1 MKHLFCCIMVAL
13 PLVAFGAPL
22 EKVEERV
29 DWPAFMQCQD
39 PVWEVFPQDGYES
52 AFLGNGQLGL
62 MVYRERGTEA
72 IRLETGNSAVHDHRA
87 FRGLYG
93 RPRLLT
99 GHFLLHPKGK
109 IRHAQMRLD
118 LWNAQAVATIE
129 TTEGEVKLT
138 AYVHANEQVMA
149 VRMESAG
156 GEAPTVEW
164 VPAEA
169 ESPRL
174 IYSRL
179 PQGRWMQKSVPKGL
193 TPNPSPEVDADAE
206 GGTSLQR
213 LAAGGET
220 AVCWQMQ
227 ADGRT
232 QTLWASIAHTYP
244 QAGAVKEARRAVDKA
259 VRRGWNRMLQ
269 SHEAWWHEFYPKSF
283 LSLSDGVKEN
293 FYWIQLYKLASATRA
308 DRPLIDNCG
317 PWLMV
322 TPWPAAWWN
331 LNVQLTYW
339 PLNASNHLELAASL
353 ENALYDNMDTLRS
366 NLPHAYRKD
375 AYGMGRT
382 SDDYCASEIV
392 KIPGKD
398 KNAEIGLLTWACHN
412 LWLIYRHKMDDR
424 LLRRKLVP
432 LLRGAVN
439 YYMNFLE
446 RGEDGYLH
454 LPPTYSPEYGSAPD
468 CNFDLALLRWGF
480 QTLVESCARLG
491 IDDPLLPRW
500 REVLAEL
507 TPYPQDENGLLIGR
521 GVPYASSHRH
531 YSHMLAAYPLHLL
544 DVGREADRDLIERSL
559 AHWQS
564 KPQYLQG
571 YSYTGASSISAL
583 LGKGDEALR
592 YLDGLFSSFLSCTTM
607 YRESGPVIETPLSAA
622 KAMQD
627 MLLQSWGGKLRV
639 FPAVPSAWPEV
650 AFHRWLAEG
659 AFEVSARRSAGHT
672 AFVRIRSLKG
682 EPCTVVTDV
691 QSPVFSGSR
700 RFRVERLGNNAYR
713 LDLKRGEE
721 VIVSPSDGQRDFS
734 ITPVDNHMR
743 NYFGKKAK

>member
-1 MKHLFCCIMVAL
+1 MLL
-13 PLVAFGAPL
+13 PLIAFGSPSDII
-22 EKVEERV
+22 EESIN
-29 DWPAFMQCQD
+29 WPAFMQKQD
-39 PVWEVFPQDGYES
+39 LVWEVFPQDGYES

-62 MVYRERGTEA
+62 MVYREKGTET

-99 GHFLLHPKGK
+99 GHFLLSPKGK
-109 IRHAQMRLD
+109 IRHASMRLD
-118 LWNAQAVATIE
+118 LWNAKAVARIE
-129 TTEGEVKLT
+129 TTEGNIILT
-138 AYVHANEQVMA
+138 AYVHATDLVMA
-149 VRMESAG
+149 VRTECTGKESTALQ
-156 GEAPTVEW
+156 W
-164 VPAEA
+164 IPAEA

-174 IYSRL
+174 LYSRL
-179 PQGRWMQKSVPKGL
+179 PQGRWMKKNLPKGL
-193 TPNPSPEVDADAE
+193 TPNPKPEVDADDT

-220 AVCWQMQ
+220 AVCWLRQT
-227 ADGRT
+227 DGHT

-244 QAGAVKEARRAVDKA
+244 QAEAAKEARRAVDKA
-259 VRRGWNRMLQ
+259 VRKGWERMLK

-322 TPWPAAWWN
+322 TPWPDAWWN

-353 ENALYDNMDTLRS
+353 EHALYDNMDTLRS
-366 NLPHAYRKD
+366 NLPLAYRKYS
-375 AYGMGRT
+375 YGMGRT
-382 SDDYCASEIV
+382 SDDRCASEIV
-392 KIPGKD
+392 KIPGKE

-424 LLRRKLVP
+424 LLRNKLMP

-439 YYMNFLE
+439 YYLNFLE
-446 RGEDGYLH
+446 RGEDGHLH

-468 CNFDLALLRWGF
+468 CNFDLALLRWGC
-480 QTLVESCARLG
+480 QTLVESCNRLG

-521 GVPYASSHRH
+521 GVPYAFSHRH
-531 YSHMLAAYPLHLL
+531 YSHLLAAYPLHLL
-544 DVGREADRDLIERSL
+544 DVEKPADRDLIERSL

-564 KPQYLQG
+564 KPQHLQG
-571 YSYTGASSISAL
+571 YSYTGAASLSAL
-583 LGKGDEALR
+583 LGKGDDALK

-607 YRESGPVIETPLSAA
+607 YRESGPVIATPLSAA

-627 MLLQSWGGKLRV
+627 MLLQSWGGRLRV
-639 FPAVPSAWPEV
+639 FPAVPSAWTDV
-650 AFHRWLAEG
+650 AFSRWLAEG
-659 AFEVSARRSAGHT
+659 AFEVSARRSGGHT
-672 AFVRIRSLKG
+672 AFVSIHSLKG

-691 QSPVFSGSR
+691 QSPVFSGPKHLS
-700 RFRVERLGNNAYR
+700 VEKLGDNAYR
-713 LDLKRGEE
+713 LNLKRGEE
-721 VIVSPSDGQRDFS
+721 VIIRSSVVQGECTVSPVPNT
-734 ITPVDNHMR
+734 IYNA
-743 NYFGKKAK
+743 FGKKAK